1 MLFDRQAKLAL
12 IVVSIILI
20 GCRIGFQIGINS
32 LNAFLEKKPVPLR
45 AQLSKI
51 PMRLGDWVSSEDET
65 LTAEIVEELGTKH
78 YIDRRYTNNSQ
89 ATGSH
94 WLSVHV
100 TYYTGLI
107 DAVPHVPDRCLV
119 AGGMNKI
126 TVARNFPLS
135 LDDSN
140 WLTDLKYTNIS
151 SGKPYRIML
160 YRDRITNKPIR
171 LRMPIGDFELRTTEF
186 SSKDMPGTRIY
197 AGYFFITNGQLTPSP
212 LEVRKYAFDLSVPFA
227 YYAKIQFLSAGD
239 MDFDSE
245 DFVERVSEFLPELL
259 PELMRCLPD
268 WVEIELKTKELLQE
282 SSA

>member
-12 IVVSIILI
+12 IVLGLILI
-20 GCRIGFQIGINS
+20 GCRIGFQIGISS

-51 PMRLGDWVSSEDET
+51 PMRLGDWVSSENAT
-65 LTAEIVEELGTKH
+65 LTAEIIEELGTKH
-78 YIDRRYTNNSQ
+78 YIDRRYFNKSQNN
-89 ATGSH
+89 GSS

-119 AGGMNKI
+119 AGGMNKR
-126 TVARNFPLS
+126 TVARNFPLY

-140 WLTDLKYTNIS
+140 WLTDREHTNIS
-151 SGKPYRIML
+151 SGKPYQIML
-160 YRDRITNKPIR
+160 YRDQITNKLIR
-171 LRMPIGDFELRTTEF
+171 LRMPLGDFELRTTEF
-186 SSKDMPGTRIY
+186 SSKDMPGSRVY

-212 LEVRKYAFDLSVPFA
+212 LEVRKYAFDLSVPYA
-227 YYAKIQFLSAGD
+227 YYAKVQFMTIESA
-239 MDFDSE
+239 DFDSE
-245 DFVERVSEFLPELL
+245 DFVEQVSNFLPELL

-268 WVEIELKTKELLQE
+268 WVEVELKTKELLQE